1 MKKQTQIYL
10 ALTLIAVILI
20 GLGCGISVFEISNYK
35 MADYNTDTIAADLPP
50 LELETQTLEAPLTG
64 NEQFKLDIHTWWMLN
79 GHELQYDNS
88 LKDKVLVQ
96 ISYPKNLYHFYLDH
110 PTTANVNYY
119 TLSAQSDDLAMF
131 RLLLQTA
138 KNGYIISD
146 MPPIKLTLIM
156 SEAQAK
162 NFKLNEEQLK
172 AEAAEQADYE
182 QSELDNLHNQ
192 MQQQQEQ
199 YQSELTTVQEQY
211 QNQLTDLQEQYDSQV
226 TVMQEDYE
234 AQLEQKDEQ
243 INQLQQQLN
252 DIRNSLN

>member
-64 NEQFKLDIHTWWMLN
+64 NEQFKLDVHNWWMLN

-96 ISYPKNLYHFYLDH
+96 ISYPKNLYHFYLNH

-182 QSELDNLHNQ
+182 QDRLSN
-192 MQQQQEQ
+192 MQEQ
-199 YQSELTTVQEQY
+199 YENQLSTVQEQY
-211 QNQLTDLQEQYDSQV
+211 ENQKTALQEQYDSQI
-226 TVMQEDYE
+226 TAMQENYE

-243 INQLQQQLN
+243 INQLQQQLD

>member
-1 MKKQTQIYL
+1 
-10 ALTLIAVILI
+10 
-20 GLGCGISVFEISNYK
+20 
-35 MADYNTDTIAADLPP
+35 
-50 LELETQTLEAPLTG
+50 
-64 NEQFKLDIHTWWMLN
+64 MLN

-172 AEAAEQADYE
+172 AEAAEQSEYE
-182 QSELDNLHNQ
+182 QDRLSN
-192 MQQQQEQ
+192 MQEQ
-199 YQSELTTVQEQY
+199 YENQLSTVQEQY
-211 QNQLTDLQEQYDSQV
+211 ENQKTDLQEQYNSQI
-226 TVMQEDYE
+226 TAMQENYE

-243 INQLQQQLN
+243 INQLQQQLD

>member
-1 MKKQTQIYL
+1 
-10 ALTLIAVILI
+10 
-20 GLGCGISVFEISNYK
+20 
-35 MADYNTDTIAADLPP
+35 
-50 LELETQTLEAPLTG
+50 
-64 NEQFKLDIHTWWMLN
+64 MLN
-79 GHELQYDNS
+79 GHEVQYDNS

-182 QSELDNLHNQ
+182 QDRLSN
-192 MQQQQEQ
+192 MQEQ
-199 YQSELTTVQEQY
+199 YE
-211 QNQLTDLQEQYDSQV
+211 NQLSTVQEQYDSQI
-226 TVMQEDYE
+226 TAMQENYE

-243 INQLQQQLN
+243 INQLQQQLD